1 MHQINM
7 KQTEKWL
14 PIAQKKA
21 QSELTEARCLIR
33 TIDRFRVFDKDE
45 DLLNERRRLST
56 KIRDIRF
63 YLKVERFK
71 AIQRGD
77 LSATEYRPNPRKK
90 EPFLSVVIPEP
101 LPEITSPILQRIL
114 LMVG

>member
-1 MHQINM
+1 M

-21 QSELTEARCLIR
+21 QSELTEARSLIR

-45 DLLNERRRLST
+45 DLLDERRRLST

-77 LSATEYRPNPRKK
+77 LSVTEYRPKPQKK
-90 EPFLSVVIPEP
+90 EIPEEF
-101 LPEITSPILQRIL
+101 LVISPAEQREL
-114 LMVG
+114 LLVS